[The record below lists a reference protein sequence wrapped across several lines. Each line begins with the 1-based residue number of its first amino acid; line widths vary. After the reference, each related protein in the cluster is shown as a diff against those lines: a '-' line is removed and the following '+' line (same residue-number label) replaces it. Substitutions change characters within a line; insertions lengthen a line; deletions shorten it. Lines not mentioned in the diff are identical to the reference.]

1 MGGFGWTLL
10 TSYPELCEVRDALLR
25 EEPEDPVLRRVKLP
39 EPGERISNVGESQS
53 CMVSKLRM
61 MWKQRVAA
69 AAVACSALCAG
80 VVPAAA
86 ISKLLEAV
94 ALSNTRRRAHHQQR
108 RWKNGFGGC

>member
-61 MWKQRVAA
+61 MWNGKSL
-69 AAVACSALCAG
+69 ACSGG
-80 VVPAAA
+80 VG
-86 ISKLLEAV
+86 ECD
-94 ALSNTRRRAHHQQR
+94 RASQVLP
-108 RWKNGFGGC
+108 